1 MSFCEFLEGIARMAD
16 TLGPP
21 SLDELRKF
29 FKFSTTGEGKH
40 ERGLLHD
47 YVVNLSRSSLGQME
61 RRRVPRRA
69 SAGLTSGKTR
79 PLVDKLPQTLALVE
93 STMLDLHAVREP
105 QVEG

>member
-47 YVVNLSRSSLGQME
+47 YVVNLSR
-61 RRRVPRRA
+61 
-69 SAGLTSGKTR
+69 GKTR